1 MNQKT
6 STAEDVVSYIKDN
19 YPSTEK
25 EFQALLNKMYL
36 TFCKKQ
42 FDYGPG
48 NIAMG
53 TSLKN
58 EKEVNTALFGIIV
71 RLNDKINRLINLS
84 TNHDR
89 KAKNAPICR
98 MIKSNDANNN
108 HRILVKTVIRSPP
121 GVPVSKRTR

>member
-1 MNQKT
+1 MKEKT
-6 STAEDVVSYIKDN
+6 TKDNNAISYIKHN
-19 YPSTEK
+19 YPRTEQ
-25 EFQALLNKMYL
+25 EFQILLNNMYT

-58 EKEVNTALFGIIV
+58 KEEVNIALLGIIV

-84 TNHDR
+84 TKHNFE
-89 KAKNAPICR
+89 AKNEPIE
-98 MIKSNDANNN
+98 DAFLDIAIYSVMALIVKN
-108 HRILVKTVIRSPP
+108 HKW
-121 GVPVSKRTR
+121 GK

>member
-6 STAEDVVSYIKDN
+6 NTAEDVFSYIKEN

-53 TSLKN
+53 TTLKN

-84 TNHDR
+84 TNHNM
-89 KAKNAPICR
+89 KAKNEPIDDAFMDIAVYAVMA
-98 MIKSNDANNN
+98 MI
-108 HRILVKTVIRSPP
+108 VKQNKW
-121 GVPVSKRTR
+121 GK

>member
-1 MNQKT
+1 MRRIFQMNQKT
-6 STAEDVVSYIKDN
+6 STAEDVISYIKDN

-25 EFQALLNKMYL
+25 EFQTLLNEMYL

-53 TSLKN
+53 TTLKN

-71 RLNDKINRLINLS
+71 RLNDKINRLVNLS
-84 TNHDR
+84 TNHDFE
-89 KAKNAPICR
+89 AKNEPVE
-98 MIKSNDANNN
+98 DAFLD
-108 HRILVKTVIRSPP
+108 IAIYSVMALIVKNQKC
-121 GVPVSKRTR
+121 GK

>member
-1 MNQKT
+1 MRRIFQMNQKT
-6 STAEDVVSYIKDN
+6 STAEDVISYIKDN

-25 EFQALLNKMYL
+25 EFQTLLNEMYL

-53 TSLKN
+53 TTLKN

-84 TNHDR
+84 TNHDM
-89 KAKNAPICR
+89 KAKNEPIDDAFLDIAVYAVMA
-98 MIKSNDANNN
+98 MI
-108 HRILVKTVIRSPP
+108 VKQNKW
-121 GVPVSKRTR
+121 GK